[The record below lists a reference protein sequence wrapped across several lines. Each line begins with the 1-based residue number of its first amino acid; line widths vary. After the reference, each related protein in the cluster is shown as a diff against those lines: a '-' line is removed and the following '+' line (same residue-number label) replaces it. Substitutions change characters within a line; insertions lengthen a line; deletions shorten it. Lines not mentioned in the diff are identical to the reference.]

1 MMLNMLNVSRTEIP
15 SIFEKEE
22 EEEKNSVKEMDDPV
36 LSDVPTTK
44 KKQDRSFSLSCHARP
59 RLYISASLLN

>member
-1 MMLNMLNVSRTEIP
+1 MMLNELNVSRTEIP
-15 SIFEKEE
+15 SIFEKRDRK
-22 EEEKNSVKEMDDPV
+22 KNSVKEMDDPV
-36 LSDVPTTK
+36 LSAVPATK